1 MGFEPL
7 CGLLGSRPVRT
18 LMLPDGGF
26 KMEGFNSSTGE
37 FVSVPSLLITL
48 YDEYRRGD
56 DVDFTPMSKE
66 EFNEYVLNLRKSLGF
81 DNSGPSDLHPPK

>member
-1 MGFEPL
+1 MGLEPL

-18 LMLPDGGF
+18 VRLPGELRA
-26 KMEGFNSSTGE
+26 EGFDSTTGE

-66 EFNEYVLNLRKSLGF
+66 EFDEYVENLRKNLGF
-81 DNSGPSDLHPPK
+81 DASDSSDLSFPK